1 MNKFIFVVFKFFSK
15 KITFFSDK
23 NWKLYFLSPASVVG
37 SHKNQ
42 VIVVDYLLL
51 GSVSKDKY
59 YTFST
64 KRPFKRANIWLFSAR
79 RDCLTPC
86 DADWAQ
92 ASSIIIGGQYSRG
105 GPPPP
110 KNYSYS
116 LLSSASPHI
125 ERRLYYIISYQSF
138 LTFLYLMMMYRT
150 ILLTIWTLV

>member
-1 MNKFIFVVFKFFSK
+1 METLLFKS
-15 KITFFSDK
+15 
-23 NWKLYFLSPASVVG
+23 SPSSW

-51 GSVSKDKY
+51 GSVSRDKY

-64 KRPFKRANIWLFSAR
+64 KRPFKWANIWLFSAR

-92 ASSIIIGGQYSRG
+92 ASSIIIGGRYSRG

-110 KNYSYS
+110 KNYTHIVYCH
-116 LLSSASPHI
+116 LL
-125 ERRLYYIISYQSF
+125 
-138 LTFLYLMMMYRT
+138 
-150 ILLTIWTLV
+150 LLTHRETPLLYHFIPVIFDFFYGSTLDDVLLNKMCNF

>member
-1 MNKFIFVVFKFFSK
+1 MSICFRIIYLNTFIFVVFKCCWKHSVLFFWQKMETLLFKS
-15 KITFFSDK
+15 
-23 NWKLYFLSPASVVG
+23 SPSSW

-64 KRPFKRANIWLFSAR
+64 KRPFKWANIWLFSAR

-92 ASSIIIGGQYSRG
+92 ASSIIIGGRYSRG

-110 KNYSYS
+110 KNYTHIVYCH
-116 LLSSASPHI
+116 LL
-125 ERRLYYIISYQSF
+125 L
-138 LTFLYLMMMYRT
+138 
-150 ILLTIWTLV
+150 LLT